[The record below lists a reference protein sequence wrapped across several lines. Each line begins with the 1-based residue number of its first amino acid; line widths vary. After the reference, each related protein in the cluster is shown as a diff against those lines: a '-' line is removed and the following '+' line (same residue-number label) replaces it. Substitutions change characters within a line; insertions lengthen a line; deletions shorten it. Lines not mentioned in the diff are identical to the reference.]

1 MRFLNPPTMPA
12 PFGYSQ
18 VVETGPGRTI
28 HLAGQVAMNQA
39 GEIVG
44 EGDLGAQAEQIF
56 VNRAAGLAAA
66 GATFRDVV
74 KLTIYVTS
82 VAELPAFRRARDRHV
97 NTESPP
103 ASTLVQVAGLAL
115 PGLLIEIDAT
125 AVVEDGRVP

>member
-1 MRFLNPPTMPA
+1 MRFSNPPAMPR

-28 HLAGQVAMNQA
+28 HIAGQVAMNQA

-44 EGDLGAQAEQIF
+44 EGDLGAQAEQVF
-56 VNRAAGLAAA
+56 ANLAAGLAAA

-82 VAELPAFRRARDRHV
+82 VAELPAFRKVRDRHV

-115 PGLLIEIDAT
+115 PGLTIEIDAT
-125 AVVEDGRVP
+125 AVVEDDR

>member
-1 MRFLNPPTMPA
+1 MRFSNPSTMPA

-18 VVETGPGRTI
+18 IVESGPGRTI
-28 HLAGQVAMNQA
+28 HLSGQVAMNQA

-44 EGDLGAQAEQIF
+44 LNDLGAQAEQTF
-56 VNRAAGLAAA
+56 ANLAAGLEAA

-82 VAELPAFRRARDRHV
+82 VAELPAFRKVRDRYV

-115 PGLLIEIDAT
+115 PGLAIEIDAI
-125 AVVEDGRVP
+125 AVMEDGR

>member
-1 MRFLNPPTMPA
+1 MRFLNPPAMPS

-44 EGDLGAQAEQIF
+44 QGDFGAQAEQVF
-56 VNRAAGLAAA
+56 ANLAAGLAAA

-82 VAELPAFRRARDRHV
+82 IAELPAFRQARDRHV

-115 PGLLIEIDAT
+115 PGLAIEIDAI
-125 AVVEDGRVP
+125 AVVEDGR

>member
-1 MRFLNPPTMPA
+1 MRFSNPPTMPA

-44 EGDLGAQAEQIF
+44 LNDFGAQAEQIF
-56 VNRAAGLAAA
+56 ANLAAGLEAA

-82 VAELPAFRRARDRHV
+82 VAELPAFRKVRDRYV

-115 PGLLIEIDAT
+115 PGLTIEIDAT
-125 AVVEDGRVP
+125 AVVEDGR